1 MVIHIAILGG
11 CSLPLH
17 ISSENLY
24 LRSMKRYLIY
34 IVTMLTLAAC
44 TSSQPTTDS
53 QTIYVSIAP
62 LRSLVEAITA
72 EDFPVEVLVPAG
84 ASPETFEPTPKQY
97 IALNESQWIFSTG
110 LIEFETTLLGKI
122 SARDKVIDLSR
133 GIELIAG
140 TCSHHH
146 HGHTHAHGVDPHTWT
161 SPRALQVMSRTIYE
175 AIHNEYPDSVRYTQN
190 FNRLQQRLE
199 ALDRAIEEQ
208 ITASGVEQFIVYHPA
223 LTYYARD
230 YGIRQIAIEQEG
242 KEPSAKRLAELI
254 RIAEEHDI
262 HTVLVQ
268 RQFPRSSVEAVAKDM
283 KAEVVEFD
291 PLEEN
296 VIENIAHITD
306 LITRK

>member
-34 IVTMLTLAAC
+34 IVAMLTLAAC

-161 SPRALQVMSRTIYE
+161 SPRALKRMSQTIYE
-175 AIHNEYPDSVRYTQN
+175 TIHNEYPDSTRYTQN
-190 FNRLQQRLE
+190 FNRLQDHLE
-199 ALDRAIEEQ
+199 ALDQHIGKQLA
-208 ITASGVEQFIVYHPA
+208 ASDVQSFIVYHPA

-268 RQFPRSSVEAVAKDM
+268 RQFPHSSVEAVADDM
-283 KAEVVEFD
+283 EAEVVEFD
-291 PLEEN
+291 PLAEN

>member
-34 IVTMLTLAAC
+34 IIVLMLAAC
-44 TSSQPTTDS
+44 ASSQPTTDS

-72 EDFPVEVLVPAG
+72 EDFPIEVLVPAG

-146 HGHTHAHGVDPHTWT
+146 HGHTHVHGVDPHTWT
-161 SPRALQVMSRTIYE
+161 SPRALKRMSQTIYE
-175 AIHNEYPDSVRYTQN
+175 TIHNEYPDSTRYTQN
-190 FNRLQQRLE
+190 FNRLQERLE
-199 ALDRAIEEQ
+199 FLDRAIEEQ

-230 YGIRQIAIEQEG
+230 YGLRQISIEEEG

-254 RIAEEHDI
+254 RTARAEGI
-262 HTVLVQ
+262 RTVLVQ
-268 RQFPRSSVEAVAKDM
+268 RQFPRSSVEAVADDM
-283 KAEVVEFD
+283 EAEVVEFD
-291 PLEEN
+291 PLAEN